1 MIGYIKRASVFILL
15 LSISFLFLNCRNPLT
30 QIGLGDKIDLEAPDL
45 SVGSHDNGS
54 YVRGSVIL
62 SGTFADDYTGVT
74 VKISFDDGLTFSS
87 VTDVNEDTGT
97 WNYTLDTTLYPD
109 GPKDVVIDITDS
121 AGRVIT
127 NRLLLYFDN
136 TPPLVL
142 VNVPLGYD
150 PASFEYNGNVAI
162 KGDATDQFPIDRVE
176 MEVRSGASVIL
187 SGTANGTNSWSF
199 IFESETYVHGIGEY
213 DFVLTAYDRAGNGS
227 SYLYHAQ
234 DVMDINGGLPL
245 SVEDLYIID
254 NGGIV
259 SGLDEDNLE
268 GIAKTELTLRINQG
282 LDLPQFEVYNP
293 DPAAVYPDNQ
303 LSAAS
308 KAIGMVTDDEEG
320 IDISSIKIQFDGDP
334 NPWIPVDTTIG
345 SGLAVRWEHPLIS
358 LAPGPHTLRLQ
369 AEDIYGALGF
379 SNPVDFEIDAG
390 VPVIE
395 IDSPALG
402 AYLNTTSYTISGN
415 TFGSAGT
422 VDAVDVSLNGGPYN
436 AATSTSGS
444 YDTWEYDVGPPD
456 PSPEGVVAVKARAT
470 DSGKVAYYNLQV
482 IVDIDPPIVAFL
494 SPTKSTSVNGPVTV
508 RGASSDNRQITK
520 VELRIGEPLNW
531 INLPDL
537 YNWEYLFDS
546 AGYANTTY
554 ATETPADSNI
564 WKLNIYARITDIAGN
579 VKTTTAADYFIY
591 IDQELDKPSV
601 NIISPPAGTTNVGGP
616 LLISGTALDDDGLDR
631 VEMQINVNGD
641 GIHAGDDNFADQ
653 VEFWNGVSNSKDDP
667 ADFDDYFEDESAW
680 YTVSGTSLWSQEINN
695 YGEMY
700 NIPGGDG
707 YIIVRVRAVD
717 INGIEGDIKE
727 FYIHLDDLIPR
738 IESLNISSGDYVK
751 GIFNI
756 TGKALDDE
764 EIDKLLISY
773 DGGIN
778 YGDLPE
784 IYYTKNLP
792 LPYKDYDLNIQI
804 NTTDTGP
811 PTPALDIDSGI
822 LYLRFKITDTSNY
835 QSITSLN
842 LNVDNLYPS
851 NAPSGYTADAMDI
864 NGTAARVQGTAQ
876 DGGTVSGID
885 RIEVYFV
892 DGGNVFNPTTGA
904 TTAVGSYDF
913 GDGSGTVDY
922 PTGAGSDNYKIVI
935 DDTNEFGNDG
945 GGNGDGDGFDESLTL
960 AGSTY
965 NWWAEFDSNVIPD
978 GTLKIHY
985 VIFDNAGN
993 GTHYELDGF
1002 VKNHKPVIN
1011 AVIVGSDV
1019 DNNGSVE
1026 VGGPDDETFTYTGP
1040 FTARSRLYIEIDATD
1055 NDTLLS
1061 SNFEVFHG
1069 ALEFN
1074 DSSGTIDITQ
1084 LPEYSDGATTFLCRV
1099 TDPDGITAQTTIN
1112 VTIENTDLVP
1122 PVITIDPLS
1131 QSDVVDGHLE
1141 DINSLHDGLDPD
1153 VSGTVNLTGTASDN
1167 QRIQSI
1173 TVTIDDFDAGSGTGA
1188 EHTVASWSGGT
1199 LVAVP
1204 ASNFTIDT
1212 QTLTEAG
1219 GHQISWTYIWNS
1231 ADITGA
1237 AKDNLN
1243 IQFRAQDF
1251 NPNSDTDS
1259 TGVDAVPYIS
1269 DITRTSPM
1277 QRSKYGNFQ
1286 VQQGESNVTIHGYN
1300 LDDSGTH
1307 WIRVHNTSGG
1317 DPDAGAWNAVTM
1329 PATGSPYTSMTV
1341 NLTGVT
1347 HSGWLR
1353 LMVNGVEAIN
1363 NGNDNSLTANKE
1375 DDGNGLGS
1383 TKWTDDRY
1391 LRVWQ
1396 VGDTIQSSDDAQ
1408 YPSMSIMG
1416 DGTLYGAWIN
1426 YATSLL
1432 TYGTTS
1438 TGPFTQ
1444 WGIYD
1449 PPEYTDMNVDPSEA
1463 TLKYAIAF
1471 VANHYGGSG
1480 WGNVPLDVGTAGFV
1494 GVRTP
1499 NSRRVDA
1506 GYANAVA
1513 YPIES
1518 LNLNQQLWQFGR
1530 PKVVRSDGGASDA
1543 QDRIHVA
1550 YYDSKTKAAK
1560 YSFMLDDGQ
1569 ATVRGWIVLDGG
1581 TDADDVRYVTG
1592 VGTRPGGTTLTDAA
1606 LAGNP
1611 MIANDQTIMLMDTN
1625 GNSSWTT
1632 ISSGAGTGTLTLA
1645 NFTNTARSHY
1655 TIVTGTSNLV
1665 TTGVARSTN
1674 AGEYVA
1680 IDVDE
1685 NGLPVVIYYNTAA
1698 QTLRLARANKINPT
1712 APADWTRQNVFA
1724 GGDPNAMFSGQHVA
1738 MKFDV
1743 NGNLHVVCY
1752 RSSAGDLL
1760 YLYAPDADGTD
1771 YVFQNS
1777 VVVDSEGAVGT
1788 SPDITLNG
1796 TTPYISYLNNSMIG
1810 TFEGLKMAYYDGG
1823 LGDWE
1828 YEIVPVSTAVND
1840 SRTSLEYRKGAV
1852 PWLIAM
1858 GYSSSSFDIVYLK
1871 PEE

>member
-1 MIGYIKRASVFILL
+1 LDCK
-15 LSISFLFLNCRNPLT
+15 NPFT
-30 QIGLGDKIDLEAPDL
+30 QIGFGDKIDLETPDL
-45 SVGSHDNGS
+45 SITSHSNGS
-54 YVRGSVIL
+54 YITGAVNL
-62 SGTFADDYTGVT
+62 SGTFADDYQGVT
-74 VKISFDDGLTFSS
+74 VKISFDDGLSFSS

-97 WNYTLDTTLYPD
+97 WNYPVDTTSFPD
-109 GPKDVVIDITDS
+109 GEKDVVIDITDS

-150 PASFEYNGNVAI
+150 PASFEYNGDVAI

-176 MEVRSGASVIL
+176 VEILSGATVIL
-187 SGTANGTNSWSF
+187 SSTANGTNSWTF
-199 IFESETYVHGIGEY
+199 LFESETYIHGIGEY
-213 DFVLTAYDRAGNGS
+213 DFVLTAYDRAGNSS
-227 SYLYHAQ
+227 SYLYHTQ

-254 NGGIV
+254 NGGSV
-259 SGLDEDNLE
+259 SGTTLIDADLDL
-268 GIAKTELTLRINQG
+268 IAETEMTLRINQS
-282 LDLPQFEVYNP
+282 LDLPQFDIYNP
-293 DPAAVYPDNQ
+293 DPGALPPDNV
-303 LSAAS
+303 LSGAS
-308 KAIGMVTDDEEG
+308 KAMGMVTDDEEG
-320 IDISSIKIQFDGDP
+320 IDIPTIEIQFDGDP
-334 NPWIPVDTTIG
+334 NPWVPVSTTIG
-345 SGLAVRWEHPLIS
+345 SGMAVRWEHPLNS
-358 LAPGPHTLRLQ
+358 LAEGPHTLQLRAQ
-369 AEDIYGALGF
+369 DIYGAQGI
-379 SNPVDFEIDAG
+379 SNPVDFSIDAG
-390 VPVIE
+390 APLVE
-395 IDSPALG
+395 IDSPSLG
-402 AYLNTTSYTISGN
+402 DYLNTTSYTIMGTAVDSG
-415 TFGSAGT
+415 GT
-422 VDAVDVSLNGGPYN
+422 VTSVEVSLDDGATYDP
-436 AATSTSGS
+436 ATSTSGD
-444 YDTWEYDVGPPD
+444 YDTWEYDVVG
-456 PSPEGVVAVKARAT
+456 SPEGIVAIKAKAT
-470 DSGKVAYYNLQV
+470 DDTAKVAFYNLQV
-482 IVDIDPPIVAFL
+482 IIDTEDPIVTFL
-494 SPTKSTSVNGPVTV
+494 SPSKSTSVNGPVTV

-531 INLPDL
+531 INLPEL

-546 AGYANTTY
+546 AGYANSTY
-554 ATETPADSNI
+554 ATETPPGSNI

-579 VKTTTAADYFIY
+579 VKTTTAADYFIF
-591 IDQELDKPSV
+591 IDQELDKPTV

-631 VEMQINVNGD
+631 VEMQINVDGD
-641 GIHAGDDNFADQ
+641 LVHAGDDDFADQ
-653 VEFWNGVSNSKDDP
+653 IDFWNGTSNVPDGDTN
-667 ADFDDYFEDESAW
+667 DYFEDETAW

-700 NIPGGDG
+700 NILGGDG

-717 INGIEGDIKE
+717 INGIEGDTKE

-738 IESLNISSGDYVK
+738 IESLNISSGDFVK

-778 YGDLPE
+778 YGELPGG
-784 IYYTKNLP
+784 YYILNSP
-792 LPYKDYDLNIQI
+792 KDYDLDIQI
-804 NTTDTGP
+804 NTTDTGL
-811 PTPALDIDSGI
+811 PTPTLDIDSGI
-822 LYLRFKITDTSNY
+822 LYLRLKITDTSNY

-851 NAPSGYTADAMDI
+851 NAPSGYTSDADDI

-885 RIEVYFV
+885 KIEVYFV
-892 DGGNVFNPTTGA
+892 DGGNVYNPTTGA
-904 TTAVGSYDF
+904 NTAVGSHNF
-913 GDGSGTVDY
+913 GSGDVDY
-922 PTGAGSDNYKIVI
+922 PTGAGSENYKIII

-978 GTLKIHY
+978 GTLKLHY
-985 VIFDNAGN
+985 VIFDHAGN

-1019 DNNGSVE
+1019 DHSDTVE
-1026 VGGPDDETFTYTGP
+1026 VGGLEDETFAYTGP
-1040 FTARSRLYIEIDATD
+1040 FTARNRLYIEIDATD

-1061 SNFEVFHG
+1061 TNFEVFHG

-1084 LPEYSDGATTFLCRV
+1084 LPEYSDGATSFLCRV
-1099 TDPDGITAQTTIN
+1099 TDPDGIVAETTIN
-1112 VTIENTDLVP
+1112 VTIENTDSLP
-1122 PVITIDPLS
+1122 PGITIAPFS
-1131 QSDVVDGHLE
+1131 QSDVVSGHLE
-1141 DINSLHDGLDPD
+1141 DLNSLHDGADAD
-1153 VSGTVNLTGTASDN
+1153 VSGTVELTGTASDN
-1167 QRIQSI
+1167 QRIELI
-1173 TVTIDDFDAGSGTGA
+1173 TVTIDDFNAGSGVGT

-1204 ASNFTIDT
+1204 ASNFTIDS
-1212 QTLTEAG
+1212 QTLNEAD
-1219 GHQISWTYIWNS
+1219 GHVISWTYTWNT
-1231 ADITGA
+1231 ADITDA

-1243 IQFRAQDF
+1243 IQFKARDF

-1259 TGVDAVPYIS
+1259 TSVDVVPYIS
-1269 DITRTSPM
+1269 DITRTSPTN
-1277 QRSKYGNFQ
+1277 RSKYGNYQ
-1286 VQQGESNVTIHGYN
+1286 VQEGEANVTINGYN
-1300 LDDSGTH
+1300 LAETGTN
-1307 WIRVHNTSGG
+1307 WVRVYNT
-1317 DPDAGAWNAVTM
+1317 AGSAYDTVGVT
-1329 PATGSPYTSMTV
+1329 ASGSPFTSMTV
-1341 NLTGVT
+1341 DLSGVT
-1347 HSGWLR
+1347 HSGWMR
-1353 LMVNGVEAIN
+1353 IMVNGVEAIN
-1363 NGNDNSLTANKE
+1363 NSNDNSLTSNKE
-1375 DDGNGLGS
+1375 DDGSGLGS

-1391 LRVWQ
+1391 LRVWDVNHSFQ
-1396 VGDTIQSSDDAQ
+1396 NSNDAE

-1426 YATSLL
+1426 YATSLM
-1432 TYGTTS
+1432 TYGTTGA
-1438 TGPFTQ
+1438 GPVTQ

-1449 PPEYTDMNVDPSEA
+1449 PPEYTDMHVDASEA

-1471 VANHYGGSG
+1471 AANHYGGSG
-1480 WGNVPLDVGTAGFV
+1480 WGSIPLDAGRAGFV

-1499 NSRRVDA
+1499 NSRQVA
-1506 GYANAVA
+1506 GYANAIG

-1530 PKVVRSDGGASDA
+1530 PKVVRSDGGPSDA

-1569 ATVRGWIVLDGG
+1569 ATVRGWLVLDGG
-1581 TDADDVRYVTG
+1581 TDAEDVRYVTG
-1592 VGTRPGGTTLTDAA
+1592 VGTRPGGTTLSDAA
-1606 LAGNP
+1606 LNGNS
-1611 MIANDQTIMLMDTN
+1611 MIANGQTIMLMDTN

-1632 ISSGAGTGTLTLA
+1632 IQSGAGTGTLTLA
-1645 NFTNTARSHY
+1645 NWANTARTHY

-1665 TTGVARSTN
+1665 PQGTGVAQSMN

-1685 NGLPVVIYYNTAA
+1685 DGMPVVIYYNTAA
-1698 QTLRLARANKINPT
+1698 QTLRLARANKVNPT
-1712 APADWTRQNVFA
+1712 APADWTRQDVFA

-1738 MKFDV
+1738 MKFDA

-1771 YVFQNS
+1771 YAFQFS

-1810 TFEGLKMAYYDGG
+1810 TFEGLKMAYYDGS
-1823 LGDWE
+1823 LADWE
-1828 YEIVPVSTAVND
+1828 YENVPVSSAVND
-1840 SRTSLEYRKGAV
+1840 KRTSLEYKKGTV
-1852 PWLIAM
+1852 NWLVAI
-1858 GYSSSSFDIVYLK
+1858 GYGSSSFDIVYLK